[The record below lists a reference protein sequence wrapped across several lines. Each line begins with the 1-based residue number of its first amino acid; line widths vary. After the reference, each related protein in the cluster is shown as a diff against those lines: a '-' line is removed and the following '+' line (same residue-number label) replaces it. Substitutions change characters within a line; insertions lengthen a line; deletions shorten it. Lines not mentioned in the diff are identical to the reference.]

1 MTTKRISKRGFIITF
16 TMKSGSG
23 EKRNSEKTKFFKKLY
38 GWTQTI
44 PGKKKEY
51 EYHRE
56 GVLDEVPHKKIAQSA
71 FIIPEQDFE
80 KIEEFFEQW
89 QKKVIWN
96 PFKVLIEDDSIFEEF
111 DRLRKQMLANE
122 GEEPE
127 EEPEDE
133 EEEEDQEENYED
145 DEVQKFADEE
155 KLDEEDE
162 AIVKRFKQWQ
172 KVKKKLG

>member
-1 MTTKRISKRGFIITF
+1 MMAKKISKRGFIITF
-16 TMKSGSG
+16 TMKSGGG
-23 EKRNSEKTKFFKKLY
+23 EKRNSEKTKFFKELY

-71 FIIPEQDFE
+71 FIIPEEDID
-80 KIEEFFEQW
+80 KIEDFFEQW

-122 GEEPE
+122 GEDEEPGDEDE
-127 EEPEDE
+127 EQPEDE
-133 EEEEDQEENYED
+133 EEQEE
-145 DEVQKFADEE
+145 DEVQEFADEQ
-155 KLDEEDE
+155 KLDEEEE
-162 AIVKRFKQWQ
+162 AIVKRFKTWQ
-172 KVKKKLG
+172 KAKKKLG